1 MSYIYNKKVIERIH
15 QDSKNLANIYHK
27 VYPVIEYAKIFIYA
41 GIFTESTKYLMH
53 NKSNI
58 NVLPSAQRSIKR
70 LPYLVGLTCLI
81 YNINYPTENRYKQAY
96 TTYQD
101 LGALAEL
108 ELQQSMPNENTVS
121 NLLYLKTRAD
131 LSAPWVPKILI
142 NDQ

>member
-1 MSYIYNKKVIERIH
+1 MSYAYNKEVIERIH
-15 QDSKNLANIYHK
+15 QDSKNLVNIYHK
-27 VYPVIEYAKIFIYA
+27 VYPVVEYAKIFIYA
-41 GIFTESTKYLMH
+41 GIFTESTKYVL
-53 NKSNI
+53 
-58 NVLPSAQRSIKR
+58 NVNVVVPSAQKSIKR

-131 LSAPWVPKILI
+131 LSAPWVPKILSK
-142 NDQ
+142 NLL